1 MRRGKHGA
9 TPRRPATAGEPRWC
23 ARRHVVL
30 LVEVLDQV
38 QRMLGLFLLLP
49 VTGEMDDLVL
59 VAGREFT
66 RDRQLTAG

>member
-1 MRRGKHGA
+1 VD
-9 TPRRPATAGEPRWC
+9 
-23 ARRHVVL
+23 HVVL
-30 LVEVLDQV
+30 LLDVLDQV
-38 QRMLGLFLLLP
+38 QRVPGLFLLLP